1 MNEIAIPVSK
11 IRRARPVPKGRP
23 VDPVAREEIAR
34 VLEGAPR
41 ESEYLIENLHR
52 VQDAFGSLSAAHLN
66 ALAEAM
72 RLAAT
77 AREGKATRTELSGS
91 TITVTS
97 LGALGGVASTPI
109 INYPEVGI
117 LYVPQIKQKP
127 VVKNGQIVVGNVMNL
142 GVSFDHRVIDGYTG
156 ASFVQ
161 DLADFLQDPDR
172 LLLQMR

>member
-1 MNEIAIPVSK
+1 M
-11 IRRARPVPKGRP
+11 
-23 VDPVAREEIAR
+23 
-34 VLEGAPR
+34 
-41 ESEYLIENLHR
+41 
-52 VQDAFGSLSAAHLN
+52 
-66 ALAEAM
+66 
-72 RLAAT
+72 
-77 AREGKATRTELSGS
+77 
-91 TITVTS
+91 
-97 LGALGGVASTPI
+97 

-161 DLADFLQDPDR
+161 DLAEFLQDPDR